1 MICPKCQNE
10 VNDTAKFCTKC
21 GCDLAKEMKKQEAK
35 TAPPQIVCAKCG
47 ASLALGT
54 KFCTKC
60 GCNLTEQTVNQTV
73 NQPVKTVPL
82 QIVCVKCGAS
92 LTPGTKFCTKCG
104 TSTAAVPSSIP
115 ATPPPAAASTPAA
128 AVPSPS
134 SAAAPTSTPVAPA
147 PIQREKVEPPIDK
160 AEKPKKKSK
169 KGVIAAIVI
178 VFVLLAASAV
188 AATGYFIYNGTIE
201 LPAFALDDDTE
212 EEEQEKA
219 PETEETEETKS
230 RAVSEAVD
238 ANTLFAEADALLEE
252 GKEKITI
259 DAEIINGMDVIED
272 AIHQFVEKAEESG
285 NIDIAQER
293 IADAYSSYVSAV
305 IRYKE
310 MLNGQTLSGNIYSQ
324 ILSEMEKAEV
334 LADELTDKGFPIDD
348 SYLETEKEEFISQYN
363 DRMIT
368 TFNEFTQREMWS
380 RTEAWNLMADADKM
394 FEASDVDNPLRLRYA
409 YALAWWIQKQIE
421 TELNNGTITQK
432 GAAIKIAN
440 SIKDM
445 DYNPM
450 MLYYYI
456 YYMKEAGEDCAE
468 VEMAY
473 NKIVDHIYDTQGI
486 RIGEDFDLQ
495 HFWYFNDFG
504 EYSVDDTNGVTPEN
518 RQWIRDYMETVA
530 FVKN

>member
-10 VNDTAKFCTKC
+10 IIDSEKLCPKC
-21 GCDLAKEMKKQEAK
+21 GYQFVKETTKQDMKPALQQA
-35 TAPPQIVCAKCG
+35 VCANCG
-47 ASLALGT
+47 ASLIPGIRY
-54 KFCTKC
+54 CTKC
-60 GCNLTEQTVNQTV
+60 AALLSQGDMMN
-73 NQPVKTVPL
+73 PVKADADMDSAVETKKMAKKKPKTGII
-82 QIVCVKCGAS
+82 IVAALVLILLAS
-92 LTPGTKFCTKCG
+92 
-104 TSTAAVPSSIP
+104 
-115 ATPPPAAASTPAA
+115 AA
-128 AVPSPS
+128 AVGFWIHSNK
-134 SAAAPTSTPVAPA
+134 T
-147 PIQREKVEPPIDK
+147 EPP
-160 AEKPKKKSK
+160 ALE
-169 KGVIAAIVI
+169 
-178 VFVLLAASAV
+178 AV
-188 AATGYFIYNGTIE
+188 GILN
-201 LPAFALDDDTE
+201 E
-212 EEEQEKA
+212 EESENDSVPQETGDADSSPKA
-219 PETEETEETKS
+219 SSVQEE
-230 RAVSEAVD
+230 VD
-238 ANTLFAEADALLEE
+238 ADALFAEADALLEE
-252 GKEKITI
+252 GKEKTEV

-272 AIHQFVEKAEESG
+272 AIHQFVEKAEEAG
-285 NIDIAQER
+285 DIDIAQER
-293 IADAYSSYVSAV
+293 IADAYASYVSAV

-432 GAAIKIAN
+432 DAAIKIAN